1 MGVDGLDNKMLP
13 FECSFI
19 GSPSILINLTGYV
32 RTWIFAGKDP
42 ITVINRGGSS
52 NEGWARSWDEISLP
66 NKHVI
71 GNI

>member
-1 MGVDGLDNKMLP
+1 MGVDGFDNKMLP

-52 NEGWARSWDEISLP
+52 MKDGLDLGTKYHYQISML
-66 NKHVI
+66 
-71 GNI
+71 